1 MVEPNGRVV
10 GVDYIPGL
18 VRLSTA
24 NIAKKD
30 QDLIDSGVVKLK
42 VASGWV
48 MLRYSVAH
56 ER

>member
-1 MVEPNGRVV
+1 MEPNGRVV